1 MKILLATD
9 GTKHSES
16 AVEKMKSFDSKQ
28 ISEIKIV
35 SIVDMAIPITLNTY
49 EGNAPSTLEIENN
62 AKENAHKILIETAAD
77 LALSFPDS
85 TIITEVLLGS
95 PDSKIVESAE
105 EFGADIIVVGSHGYN
120 RWERL
125 LLGSISDSVVRHS
138 HCSVLVVR
146 S

>member
-16 AVEKMKSFDSKQ
+16 AVEKLKSFDSKQ

-35 SIVDMAIPITLNTY
+35 SVIDMAIPMTLNNF
-49 EGNAPSTLEIENN
+49 EGNIPATLEIENT
-62 AKENAHKILIETAAD
+62 AKDNAHKILTESAAD
-77 LALSFPDS
+77 LALSFPNT
-85 TIITEVLLGS
+85 TITTEVLLGS
-95 PDSKIVESAE
+95 PDSKIVENSE

-125 LLGSISDSVVRHS
+125 LLGSVSDSVIRHS

>member
-9 GTKHSES
+9 GTKHSE
-16 AVEKMKSFDSKQ
+16 AAIEKLKSFDSKQ

-49 EGNAPSTLEIENN
+49 EGVAPTTLEIENN
-62 AKENAHKILIETAAD
+62 ARENAHKILADTAAE
-77 LALSFPDS
+77 LALSFPNS
-85 TIITEVLLGS
+85 TITTEVLLGS
-95 PDSKIVESAE
+95 PDSKIVENAE
-105 EFGADIIVVGSHGYN
+105 EIGADIIVVGSHGYN

-125 LLGSISDSVVRHS
+125 LLGSVSDSVVRHS

>member
-16 AVEKMKSFDSKQ
+16 AVEKLKSFDSKQ
-28 ISEIKIV
+28 ISEIKII
-35 SIVDMAIPITLNTY
+35 SIVDMAISITLNTY
-49 EGNAPSTLEIENN
+49 EGLAPTTLEIENN
-62 AKENAHKILIETAAD
+62 ARENAHKILADTAAE

-85 TIITEVLLGS
+85 TISTEVLLGS

-105 EFGADIIVVGSHGYN
+105 EIGADIIVVGSHGYN